1 MGNTE
6 NATRHPPVELAPAVD
21 PAALAAEIASCE
33 RIAVVGRLEVYDF
46 EGDSAPAMMR
56 EIGRI
61 REREYRAI
69 GAGRGGQID
78 VDSYDTAPHRYRQIV
93 VWDPQHRQL
102 VAMYRYARTREVLE
116 TLGLTGLRTHTM
128 FSFSK
133 TFELGVLSSAVELGR
148 SVVNSEASAAIRG
161 LHAVWFGLASIVERN
176 PSIAFY
182 FGNVTIP
189 ATMPPEAIGHIL
201 AMLRAACAPGD
212 GLAIHDVAARG
223 SVAQPSLPVDADGY
237 ILGDHRGALA
247 TLRERLAPH
256 GVAPPP
262 ILMSYLKRSTR
273 LWAFESARDDD
284 FGGAWETA
292 IVMPV
297 ATITDEARR
306 LFFGDKK
313 GATI

>member
-1 MGNTE
+1 MRNTE
-6 NATRHPPVELAPAVD
+6 DVIGHQQAEVAPAAD
-21 PAALAAEIASCE
+21 PAALADEIATCD

-46 EGDSAPAMMR
+46 EGDSAPALMR

-61 REREYRAI
+61 REKEYRAI
-69 GAGRGGQID
+69 GAGRGGEID
-78 VDSYDTAPHRYRQIV
+78 IDRYDSAPHRYRQIV

-102 VAMYRYARTREVLE
+102 VAMYRYARTGEVLE
-116 TLGLTGLRTHTM
+116 ALGVEGLRTHTM

-133 TFELGVLSSAVELGR
+133 TFERKVLSAAVELGR

-189 ATMPPEAIGHIL
+189 ATMPTEAIGHIL

-212 GLAIHDVAARG
+212 GLTIHDVTARG
-223 SVAQPSLPVDADGY
+223 GTAPPSIPLKTEGY
-237 ILGDHRGALA
+237 LLGDHRGALT
-247 TLRERLAPH
+247 TLRERLSPYGA
-256 GVAPPP
+256 AAPP

-284 FGGAWETA
+284 FGDALETA
-292 IVMPV
+292 LVMPV

-306 LFFGDKK
+306 LFFGDK
-313 GATI
+313 GVTV

>member
-1 MGNTE
+1 MRNTE
-6 NATRHPPVELAPAVD
+6 NVTPQQVVELASATD
-21 PAALAAEIASCE
+21 PGVLEAEIATCS
-33 RIAVVGRLEVYDF
+33 RIAVVGRLEVYDL
-46 EGDSAPAMMR
+46 EGDSAPAVMR

-61 REREYRAI
+61 REKEYRAM
-69 GAGRGGQID
+69 GAGRGGEID
-78 VDSYDTAPHRYRQIV
+78 IDHFDSAPHRYRQIV
-93 VWDPQHRQL
+93 VWDPQNRQL
-102 VAMYRYARTREVLE
+102 VAMYRYAYTRDVLE
-116 TLGLTGLRTHTM
+116 TLGVEGLRTHTM

-133 TFELGVLSSAVELGR
+133 TFEIEVLSSAVELGR

-189 ATMPPEAIGHIL
+189 TTMPTEAIGHIL
-201 AMLRAACAPGD
+201 AMLRVACAPGD
-212 GLAIHDVAARG
+212 GLTIHDVSARG
-223 SVAQPSLPVDADGY
+223 SSAAPSISADTDGY
-237 ILGDHRGALA
+237 VLGDHRGALT
-247 TLRERLAPH
+247 TLRERLAPY
-256 GVAPPP
+256 GATAPP

-284 FGGAWETA
+284 FGDALETA

-306 LFFGDKK
+306 LFFGDK
-313 GATI
+313 GVTI